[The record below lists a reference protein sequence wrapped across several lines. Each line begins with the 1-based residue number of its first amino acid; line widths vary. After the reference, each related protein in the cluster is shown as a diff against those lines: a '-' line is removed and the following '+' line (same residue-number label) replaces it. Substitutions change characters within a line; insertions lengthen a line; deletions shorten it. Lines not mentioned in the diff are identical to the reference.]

1 MTLGPGKLDADL
13 LRELLESNV
22 LRDERVAIRPGVGRD
37 VCAIRMGSRYL
48 VAKTDPITFATDRI
62 GWYVVHVNAND
73 LATVGARPSWFL
85 VTALLPAGA
94 ADEESV
100 REIWDDLQDALRR
113 VDCALVG
120 GHTEVTTAVERPVL
134 VGHML
139 GEVECDRLVDKASLS
154 PGDRILLAGGV
165 PIEGTAI
172 MAREKRGELAD
183 HFPES
188 VLREAAGYLDDPG
201 ISVLRQAMAAV
212 EAGAVHAM
220 HDPTEG
226 GVTTALWELAEASGC
241 GLRVQEAD
249 IPILD
254 PGRAFCEHFGID
266 PLGTISSGS
275 LLICAPPADAEHIA
289 AAVRDA
295 GTPCAEIG
303 GVRPPEEGV
312 VLLRPDGPTPMPRF
326 DQDEIA
332 RLFD

>member
-1 MTLGPGKLDADL
+1 
-13 LRELLESNV
+13 
-22 LRDERVAIRPGVGRD
+22 
-37 VCAIRMGSRYL
+37 
-48 VAKTDPITFATDRI
+48 
-62 GWYVVHVNAND
+62 
-73 LATVGARPSWFL
+73 
-85 VTALLPAGA
+85 
-94 ADEESV
+94 
-100 REIWDDLQDALRR
+100 

-120 GHTEVTTAVERPVL
+120 GHTEVTTAVQRPVL

-139 GEVECDRLVDKASLS
+139 GEVECERLVDKASLS

-183 HFPES
+183 HFPEG
-188 VLREAAGYLDDPG
+188 VLREAAGYLDEPG

-226 GVTTALWELAEASGC
+226 GVATALWELAEASGC
-241 GLRVQEAD
+241 GLRVREDD

-289 AAVRDA
+289 AAVREA
-295 GTPCAEIG
+295 GTPCVEIG
-303 GVRPPEEGV
+303 VVCPPEDGV
-312 VLLRPDGPTPMPRF
+312 VLLRPDGPTTMPRF

-332 RLFD
+332 RVFD